1 MNVQNK
7 SSASTE
13 SRPARVP
20 EHTGETVSA
29 YGNVR
34 FMVWD
39 GNTRAAIKVQVFK
52 SSVIISG
59 RNTWKQRS
67 TSSCLWRWT
76 PTSNAENCESA
87 PMRQI
92 FRDEFMTISLA
103 CLLNV
108 VVKTYQTQMQ
118 VMVLTTKSIHF
129 TRTPLL
135 SKGCVWYCSITPFI
149 QPLRQCLHG
158 MFNPL

>member
-1 MNVQNK
+1 M
-7 SSASTE
+7 E
-13 SRPARVP
+13 
-20 EHTGETVSA
+20 
-29 YGNVR
+29 
-34 FMVWD
+34 
-39 GNTRAAIKVQVFK
+39 NTQAAIKVQVFK

-76 PTSNAENCESA
+76 PTSNVENCESA

-92 FRDEFMTISLA
+92 FRDGFMTISLA

-149 QPLRQCLHG
+149 QPLWGSAYMACSIPCSLEGRHSVAIWLLSHLRCY
-158 MFNPL
+158 FRFSVPS